1 MIKVTESGGV
11 EGFSPK
17 HAPSQHC
24 AVQVCYQTSSF
35 KVSTLLNL
43 LHVLKVGDSA
53 IVITGGG
60 TSPDGVKAFV
70 TEYTGIQEGE
80 VKNFFEDDN
89 DDW

>member
-1 MIKVTESGGV
+1 MLYSASIPVSLKMCQVTKSGGL

-24 AVQVCYQTSSF
+24 AVQVCDQTINIF
-35 KVSTLLNL
+35 DTL
-43 LHVLKVGDSA
+43 HISKVGDSA

-80 VKNFFEDDN
+80 VRILF
-89 DDW
+89 

>member
-1 MIKVTESGGV
+1 M
-11 EGFSPK
+11 
-17 HAPSQHC
+17 
-24 AVQVCYQTSSF
+24 
-35 KVSTLLNL
+35 L
-43 LHVLKVGDSA
+43 GDSA

-60 TSPDGVKAFV
+60 ASPDGVKAFV